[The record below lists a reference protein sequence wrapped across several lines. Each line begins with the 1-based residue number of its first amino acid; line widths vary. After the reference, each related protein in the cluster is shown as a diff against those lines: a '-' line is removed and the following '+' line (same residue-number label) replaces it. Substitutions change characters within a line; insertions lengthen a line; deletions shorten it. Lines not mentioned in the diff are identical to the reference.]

1 MDELIK
7 KLKYKTGRAA
17 VLHAPEGFTLG
28 IEEEGK
34 PEGKYDFLMLFVNN
48 AKEVEERV
56 PGAIAMLN
64 GDAVFWIVYPKQTT
78 RVKPD
83 INRDSLF
90 RIVET
95 KTAYRAVSNVAV
107 DDVWSALRFRPKALV
122 K

>member
-17 VLHAPEGFTLG
+17 LLHAPEGFTLG

-34 PEGKYDFLMLFVNN
+34 PEGKYDFLMLFVSS
-48 AKEVEERV
+48 AKEVDERLPSAV
-56 PGAIAMLN
+56 AMLN
-64 GDAVFWIVYPKQTT
+64 GDAVFWIVYPKQSGSF
-78 RVKPD
+78 KPD

-90 RIVET
+90 RLVEA
-95 KTAYRAVSNVAV
+95 KSGYRAVSNVAV
-107 DDVWSALRFRPKALV
+107 DEKWSALRFRPKDLV